1 MLSARCALVCL
12 TLLGLLGK
20 AQSQTPPSS
29 ETPAPYLF
37 STKVDWVILNATVRD
52 RKNWFVPDLTQADFK
67 VYENGFPQTIRLF
80 RHEDIP
86 VFVGLIVDHSASMF
100 PKLAEVV
107 AAAQTFVAASRSDD
121 QMFVINFNDYVVLEP
136 VDRPEQLARAISS
149 RPTLGKT
156 ALYDAVITG
165 LSQLRTGTLQK
176 RILIVISDGGDNAS
190 RHTLSEVLKAVEES
204 NVLVYTIGVFDE
216 DDLDKN
222 KDVLRRLA
230 HFSGGEA
237 FFPHELSDVV
247 SICERIARDIRNQ
260 YVLGY
265 VSTNVVQPG
274 VFRSIRLSAQAEG
287 KGRLEART
295 RSGYIAGDSVK

>member
-121 QMFVINFNDYVVLEP
+121 QMFVINFNDYVGP
-136 VDRPEQLARAISS
+136 GTGRSS
-149 RPTLGKT
+149 RATSEGNIKQT
-156 ALYDAVITG
+156 H
-165 LSQLRTGTLQK
+165 SRQNSSLRCGYH
-176 RILIVISDGGDNAS
+176 RVISN
-190 RHTLSEVLKAVEES
+190 
-204 NVLVYTIGVFDE
+204 
-216 DDLDKN
+216 
-222 KDVLRRLA
+222 
-230 HFSGGEA
+230 
-237 FFPHELSDVV
+237 
-247 SICERIARDIRNQ
+247 
-260 YVLGY
+260 
-265 VSTNVVQPG
+265 
-274 VFRSIRLSAQAEG
+274 
-287 KGRLEART
+287 
-295 RSGYIAGDSVK
+295 